1 MSTRKLN
8 TVLYS
13 YSSYTVPENLLLSIL
28 PRFPSIVLEGSR
40 QGITGTGREFQ
51 HILGHI
57 AANEVSQ

>member
-1 MSTRKLN
+1 MSTRKKLN

-40 QGITGTGREFQ
+40 QGITGCEFQ
-51 HILGHI
+51 HILGH
-57 AANEVSQ
+57 NSQ